1 MPPPVVVVPYPPPI
15 PIAIRQDRHRSKK
28 DRKPKYSS
36 CSTDS
41 TESSSSSETDYI
53 RKRRYKKRKRYGGGY
68 RRSQRSSEGENELV
82 KPMLSYVADNGDVK
96 FKTKISGD
104 DVAELL
110 GEKKIPD
117 NEYQTLQVM
126 TREDENNKPNIVVI
140 SKKGGKQ
147 KRERYK
153 KVLLRGGLSNHV
165 LEDGKKELVF
175 RPPGDKKISNLTL
188 SFQIS

>member
-1 MPPPVVVVPYPPPI
+1 
-15 PIAIRQDRHRSKK
+15 
-28 DRKPKYSS
+28 
-36 CSTDS
+36 
-41 TESSSSSETDYI
+41 
-53 RKRRYKKRKRYGGGY
+53 
-68 RRSQRSSEGENELV
+68 
-82 KPMLSYVADNGDVK
+82 MLSYVADNGDVK

-117 NEYQTLQVM
+117 NEYQTVQVM
-126 TREDENNKPNIVVI
+126 TRKEENNKPNIVVI